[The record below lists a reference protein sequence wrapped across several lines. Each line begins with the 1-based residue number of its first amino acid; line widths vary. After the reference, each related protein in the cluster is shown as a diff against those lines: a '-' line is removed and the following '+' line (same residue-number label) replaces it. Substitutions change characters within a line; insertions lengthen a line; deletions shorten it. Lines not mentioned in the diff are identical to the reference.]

1 MRYGDMYQSIW
12 SIYPGMISDEP
23 IFQLFQ
29 LFQLGVI
36 MAKLP
41 FVDYITIYILNIYI
55 YINIKRGNCH
65 PLKSNWNNWNWNIL
79 LDQFPS

>member
-1 MRYGDMYQSIW
+1 
-12 SIYPGMISDEP
+12 MISDEP

-55 YINIKRGNCH
+55 YKYKKGELSSLEI
-65 PLKSNWNNWNWNIL
+65 
-79 LDQFPS
+79 

>member
-12 SIYPGMISDEP
+12 SIYPGMISDEPIFQYSNIP

-41 FVDYITIYILNIYI
+41 FVDYITIYILNIY
-55 YINIKRGNCH
+55 K
-65 PLKSNWNNWNWNIL
+65 
-79 LDQFPS
+79 